1 MRAASTRCLLS
12 ELNNKGITMKLFT
25 LLSLIFLTSCAGMK
39 SSYPEGINVEK
50 KVTTKSGKVDNH
62 GNAMDWIALNFN
74 NSNQVVKVN
83 DKERGKI
90 VLKGLLDCEVNN
102 GGANVTISFGLNLS
116 VASSDKLVAI
126 SMTNI
131 TSTDGWN
138 YPRNDEQAGQVK
150 SCLNDKIISPLEK
163 ALN

>member
-1 MRAASTRCLLS
+1 MKSFILLP
-12 ELNNKGITMKLFT
+12 
-25 LLSLIFLTSCAGMK
+25 LIVLASCAGMK
-39 SSYPEGINVEK
+39 SSYPEGINVDK
-50 KVTTKSGKVDNH
+50 KITTKNSKVDNH

-90 VLKGLLDCEVNN
+90 VLKGLIDCEVNN
-102 GGANVTISFGLNLS
+102 GGANVDVSLGLNLS
-116 VASSDKLVAI
+116 ITSNDKLVAI

-138 YPRNDEQAGQVK
+138 YPRNDEQVAQVK
-150 SCLNDKIISPLEK
+150 SCLNTKIISPLEK

>member
-1 MRAASTRCLLS
+1 MKVLS
-12 ELNNKGITMKLFT
+12 ILTLILF
-25 LLSLIFLTSCAGMK
+25 TSCAGMK

-50 KVTTKSGKVDNH
+50 KVSTKGSKSDNH

-90 VLKGLLDCEVNN
+90 VLKGLIDCEVNN
-102 GGANVTISFGLNLS
+102 GGANVNISFGLNLA
-116 VASSDKLVAI
+116 VTSSDKLANI

-131 TSTDGWN
+131 TSSDGWN
-138 YPRNDEQAGQVK
+138 YPRNEEQASQVK
-150 SCLNDKIISPLEK
+150 TCLNEKIISPLEK
-163 ALN
+163 ALNQ